1 MSITRSDRK
10 KQHSFLLLLF
20 GRFLCLLLLTRTTLL
35 FPNHSPRKFPRHIYS
50 GLGHNIQLHLHRHLT
65 LSYIFHAFSNI
76 FLQYSIPFKH
86 TPAKVRAF
94 QLVSKKRNKLRH
106 TQKLLAGG
114 PLHINESTYR
124 LDVIRTYNTC
134 PSIHISR
141 ETASGHTK
149 CQTRGKVVFPRDVHA
164 D

>member
-1 MSITRSDRK
+1 MPPFPNTNTPSNNKSSNSKSHNNLVGSFTHCRNKYRSQGLTPK
-10 KQHSFLLLLF
+10 KKHSFLLLLF

-35 FPNHSPRKFPRHIYS
+35 FPNHSPRKIPLHIHS

-65 LSYIFHAFSNI
+65 LSYIFHAFSNT

-86 TPAKVRAF
+86 TPAKVRTF
-94 QLVSKKRNKLRH
+94 QLVPKKRNLLRH

-124 LDVIRTYNTC
+124 LD
-134 PSIHISR
+134 SS
-141 ETASGHTK
+141 
-149 CQTRGKVVFPRDVHA
+149 
-164 D
+164 